1 MAKAERQKAMFRIG
15 EFAQIA
21 QVSGRLL
28 RYYDELGLLSPIRL
42 DSQTGYRWYSAKQL
56 PRLNRILALKE
67 LGLTLEQIRPL
78 IDGEVG
84 AGEMRA
90 LLAERRER
98 AAEALR
104 LEEARLRQIESRIAQ
119 IDTEGTIGGE

>member
-1 MAKAERQKAMFRIG
+1 MFRIG

-28 RYYDELGLLSPIRL
+28 RYYDQLGLLSPVRI
-42 DSQTGYRWYSAKQL
+42 DPQSGYRWYSAKQL

-78 IDGEVG
+78 IEGEVS
-84 AGEMRA
+84 AGRD
-90 LLAERRER
+90 
-98 AAEALR
+98 
-104 LEEARLRQIESRIAQ
+104 ARHVA
-119 IDTEGTIGGE
+119 